1 MSEPS
6 KDEARRQVEAR
17 RAAFEGTFEAVAA
30 RVESRSQQVEA
41 AMVRARD
48 VTGGARALVTKHP
61 LVFVAASV
69 GVGLALGMAS
79 RGRRARLSA
88 RVEAP
93 QAPRAER
100 PSLLW
105 SAAGFLGKMVLR
117 GLVGSLGGGREPPS
131 GPSGGGR

>member
-1 MSEPS
+1 MSEPN
-6 KDEARRQVEAR
+6 KDEALRQVEAR
-17 RAAFEGTFEAVAA
+17 RAAFEGTFEAVAT
-30 RVESRSQQVEA
+30 RVEARSQQVESA
-41 AMVRARD
+41 LVRARD

-69 GVGLALGMAS
+69 GVGLALGLTS

-88 RVEAP
+88 RAEAT
-93 QAPRAER
+93 APPPPAR

-117 GLVGSLGGGREPPS
+117 GLAGSLVGGREPPS
-131 GPSGGGR
+131 GGGR

>member
-6 KDEARRQVEAR
+6 KDEARRQLEAR

-30 RVESRSQQVEA
+30 RVEARTQQVESA
-41 AMVRARD
+41 LVRARD

-69 GVGLALGMAS
+69 GLGLALGLAS
-79 RGRRARLSA
+79 GRRRPRLSA
-88 RVEAP
+88 RHEAP
-93 QAPRAER
+93 AAPRAER

-105 SAAGFLGKMVLR
+105 SAAGFVGKMVLR
-117 GLVGSLGGGREPPS
+117 GLVSSLAGGQEPPS
-131 GPSGGGR
+131 RGGR